1 MISLCFIT
9 PLVHSYFQWNF
20 TAVYTSLI
28 DPTHK
33 KLYRDGMFV
42 LETLNVVIQ
51 LIALIILLDALIR
64 ISKRLK
70 DSKNLKMS

>member
-9 PLVHSYFQWNF
+9 PLVNSYFQWNF
-20 TAVYTSLI
+20 TAILVVLN

-33 KLYRDGMFV
+33 KLYRDGMVV
-42 LETLNVVIQ
+42 LEVMNVVIQ

-70 DSKNLKMS
+70 ESKNLKMS